1 MISLLFFRKKYMPL
15 YDINEKL
22 YKEVFVMKKFLRG
35 LFCCVSEVIALP
47 VSLIVILTVNP
58 IMSVDY
64 RINGEIDSFKE
75 YWVMFKEA
83 VYNGFK
89 LKNMMIKYGFIEGES
104 KFLDYSENEE

>member
-1 MISLLFFRKKYMPL
+1 MI
-15 YDINEKL
+15 EKL

-35 LFCCVSEVIALP
+35 LFCWVSEVIALP

-58 IMSVDY
+58 IMSVYY
-64 RINGEIDSFKE
+64 RINGETDSFKE

-83 VYNGFK
+83 VYNSFK
-89 LKNMMIKYGFIEGES
+89 LKNMMIKYGFIEGKS